1 MARRVHGQNGET
13 LLRVNLSAD
22 GMLHFDRAEIV
33 AAIRDE
39 RDGIGAMLA
48 KFFHSFSKR
57 GIPAGGTDWLGRNAL
72 VSAVSAMAQ
81 KVLLAVGRRRGA
93 RSAALGDHDEHAAFG
108 ANHMFGA
115 LDDRPAIGSRLLA
128 RLFFRNP
135 VHGSQEFIARS

>member
-1 MARRVHGQNGET
+1 MHGQNGET

-57 GIPAGGTDWLGRNAL
+57 GIPAGGTDWLWVPSGTEP
-72 VSAVSAMAQ
+72 AVPS
-81 KVLLAVGRRRGA
+81 G
-93 RSAALGDHDEHAAFG
+93 SAAAGAFSWCPSPRTSIRPTPTRVREIAAV
-108 ANHMFGA
+108 NCW
-115 LDDRPAIGSRLLA
+115 PT
-128 RLFFRNP
+128 P
-135 VHGSQEFIARS
+135 